1 MPRYEFAEYKTIKDK
16 VVAKVSK
23 QGAAAFTKLAKQYE
37 ELDKDL
43 SILETKKRE
52 LTELQNSVKDKE
64 STLKSNI
71 REKIQSV
78 FDESEQAM
86 TLTVECLGSAFTL
99 SKETENNR
107 EKVITKSGEIIST
120 DYQKVIDL
128 LLEQTPELKAT
139 IDLLIKKSSVIAES
153 DITKAG
159 TARGVRIS
167 AIESI
172 VTEGIWDKVVAIA
185 TKISSKLI
193 GLFSALT
200 SRQKKINMLLGNLKE
215 SKLENR
221 IMLNKT
227 EKQLVKEYAKKIINK
242 RKIKNS

>member
-1 MPRYEFAEYKTIKDK
+1 MPKVDYAEYKTIKDK
-16 VVAKVSK
+16 VVAKVTK
-23 QGAAAFTKLAKQYE
+23 QGASAFTKLAKQYE
-37 ELDKDL
+37 ELDKEL
-43 SILETKKRE
+43 SILEAKKRE
-52 LTELQNSVKDKE
+52 LNEFQNSVKDKE
-64 STLKSNI
+64 SSLKSQI

-120 DYQKVIDL
+120 DYQKVINL
-128 LLEQTPELKAT
+128 LLEQTPELKST
-139 IDLLIKKSSVIAES
+139 IDLLIKKASVIAEN

-172 VTEGIWDKVVAIA
+172 VTEGIWDKITSIA
-185 TKISSKLI
+185 NKISSKLM

-200 SRQKKINMLLGNLKE
+200 NRQKKINILLGNLKE
-215 SKLENR
+215 SKSEKP
-221 IMLNKT
+221 IMLNKR
-227 EKQLVKEYAKKIINK
+227 EKELVKEYARKIIEK
-242 RKIKNS
+242 RK